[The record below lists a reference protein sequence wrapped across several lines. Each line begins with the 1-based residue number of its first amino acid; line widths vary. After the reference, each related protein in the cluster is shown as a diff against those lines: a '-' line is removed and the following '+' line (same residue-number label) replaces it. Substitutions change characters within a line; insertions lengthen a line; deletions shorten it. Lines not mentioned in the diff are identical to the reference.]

1 MPQDNISNT
10 PKQAYLGLNLD
21 SIASQIKE
29 GQYSYCLNGMIEN
42 FDGNSLSIQNEQAN
56 ELCCSI
62 PDGYTLL
69 GQKNILEI
77 STTIVW
83 LANDE
88 TSEIGKIVDC
98 VYSTLINSPC
108 INLDVLHP
116 IQQAV
121 ARYNGKSYEV
131 YFADGKNKLRYIDLG
146 NLPFK
151 EIIDGCNVII
161 TDEVDCNRMSVQ
173 PQFSIPQIDIES
185 TDSNG
190 ELIAGDY
197 QFAIQYANALGE
209 AYTSYYSITNPLP
222 IFDPTKVTQDFNY
235 PVNKSINVAI
245 SNIDLTGIFTYINIA
260 VIKTINNITSVEL
273 VGTFE
278 ISSSTYNFSY
288 TGQSKTDVQ
297 LSIQDIFQKYELY
310 DVVDGLTTAQDVL
323 IPYGLTANIRLAY
336 QEIANKITLQW
347 QTFRE
352 KADKFYSIP
361 ENVVNRRGFMRD
373 EIYPFEFTPL
383 LKNGKQCDR
392 FYIPSRASTPY
403 DEEEISNQDSNHIS
417 LPRWRVYN
425 TGSISGNS
433 PEYTGGP
440 DYTGAFQFGEFS
452 YWESSESVPCNDI
465 YGELKETKIRH
476 HKFPDNNI
484 SPFFDGEYIY
494 PIGVKIDVQQ
504 VYNLIQNSSLTQEQ
518 KEQIAGFKITRGNRA
533 TNKSIKAKGYLRNVG
548 KAVTNDQTYYFP
560 NYPYNDIRPDPF
572 ISTKQTNNDSGNN
585 SGIKLDGFSSIESQQ
600 RFVFNS
606 PDTSFFQP
614 SLGSQ
619 LKLEGELSGT
629 SNSHFIPVQNHSQ
642 YKFPSEGSYITGI
655 ITAGFIGIASGMY
668 GLSNQP
674 FDGAAAFSA
683 YQTFIDIIY
692 QTTPKF
698 NYTYQYNSV
707 GNYTSLIPIP
717 NEGNKIRTTELSS
730 YLTPGMINVGDTHT
744 VNNFQRESSV
754 YIKTIETLPFNSIQ
768 DESRIVNSSSNCDG
782 TIKNLPISGWY
793 ASLKTPFLNQYGQL
807 YSYESID
814 TGYQKLFSSSTSYS
828 PEYIFGGDVFI
839 NKFSFKTKIP
849 FFIDNRVGAAD
860 EADIDYRDFNNLGY
874 PTYWFSSD
882 ADDAS
887 TTIAG
892 VSIPFI
898 PRKINNFDCDPPS
911 GQSRPFFYQKGKIY
925 LFAYGIPTFF
935 CESEVNVDMRQ
946 AYNSKEGDFY
956 PRVSS
961 DIPDDWLQEKN
972 TTIQY
977 DNTYFYNKTFSKQ
990 NKENYFS
997 FLPQDFTPDKYT
1009 NKYPFRAI
1017 FSEPRTDANTPSLRN
1032 NWLIYKPASKFD
1044 FPENFGQL
1052 ISLDGIESKQVLA
1065 RFENKT
1071 LLYNAL
1077 LTAPTSAVDVYLGQT
1092 LFSQQVPPL
1101 DYADTDSGYLGCQH
1115 KLLIKTEFGHITTDS
1130 KRGQVFLINGQNS
1143 QDLTR
1148 EGVSKFFTEFFDF
1161 EILKSFPDV
1170 DIDNSYNGIGITG
1183 VYDTKYDRLILTK
1196 LDYKPKML
1204 GIIHNNGVFVY
1215 NNQQIALTDQTYF
1228 CNYSFSISYSFTTK
1242 SWISFHTYLPNTY
1255 VPESNFFYSYSDG
1268 KFWRHCTAIDKFN
1281 NFYDTLSPYIIEY
1294 PYSFQPK
1301 DQIIQSIS
1309 DYTKAL
1315 KYTDWGEY
1323 IETNDYF
1330 NEMVLYS
1337 NSQCSG
1343 ILELFPTPKNNL
1355 AEKIKYPIYNS
1366 TSKTILV
1373 TKTDSDYRINTFWD
1387 LAISTAKPIWLR
1399 SCTSLSIF
1407 KQLNQENMSYSK
1419 RAFKK
1424 APLRSKDLKI
1434 RLSLTDKQDIKLI
1447 SQFTI
1452 LQSENSII

>member
-1 MPQDNISNT
+1 MPNPQNISNT

-21 SIASQIKE
+21 SVASQIKE
-29 GQYSYCLNGMIEN
+29 GQFSYCLNGQVEN
-42 FDGNSLSIQNEQAN
+42 FDGNSLTLQNEQAN
-56 ELCCSI
+56 ELCTSI
-62 PDGYTLL
+62 PEGYTLV
-69 GQKNILEI
+69 GQKNIVEI
-77 STTIVW
+77 GTIIVW
-83 LANDE
+83 STNGT

-98 VYSTLINSPC
+98 TYSTLINSPC
-108 INLDVLHP
+108 INLSVLYP

-121 ARYNGKSYEV
+121 TRYNGKSYEV
-131 YFADGKNKLRYIDLG
+131 YWAEGLNKLRYIDLG

-151 EIIDGCNVII
+151 EVIDGCNTII
-161 TDEVDCNRMSVQ
+161 TDEVDCNRMNLQ
-173 PQFSIPQIDIES
+173 PNFSIPRIDIES

-197 QFAIQYANALGE
+197 QFAVQYANALGE
-209 AYTSYYSITNPLP
+209 AYTAYYSVTNPLP
-222 IFDPTKVTQDFNY
+222 IFDPTKITQDFNY
-235 PVNKSINVAI
+235 PVNKSINV
-245 SNIDLTGIFTYINIA
+245 NIYNLDLTGLFTYINIA
-260 VIKTINNITSVEL
+260 VVKTINNIASPEL

-288 TGQSKTDVQ
+288 SGQSKTDVQ
-297 LSIQDIFQKYELY
+297 LSMQDIFQKYEIY
-310 DVVDGLTTAQDVL
+310 DSAEGITTAQDVL
-323 IPYGLTANIRLAY
+323 IPYSLTASERIAY
-336 QEIANKITLQW
+336 QEIANKIKLQW

-352 KADKFYSIP
+352 KADKFYALP
-361 ENVVNRRGFMRD
+361 ENSVNRRGYMRD

-392 FYIPSRASTPY
+392 FYIPSRTSTPY
-403 DEEEISNQDSNHIS
+403 DEEEISNQDSNHLS
-417 LPRWRVYN
+417 LRRWRVYN

-440 DYTGAFQFGEFS
+440 DYTGAYQFGEFS

-465 YGELKETKIRH
+465 YGELKDTKIRH

-494 PIGVKIDVQQ
+494 PIGLKIDVQQ
-504 VYNLIQNSSLTQEQ
+504 IYNLIQNSSLTQEQ
-518 KEQIAGFKITRGNRA
+518 KDQIAGFKITRGNRA

-548 KAVTNDQTYYFP
+548 KCVTNDQTYYFP

-572 ISTKQTNNDSGNN
+572 ISTRQTDNDSGNN
-585 SGIKLDGFSSIESQQ
+585 SNIKLDGFNSTESQQ

-629 SNSHFIPVQNHSQ
+629 ANSHFIPVQKHSQ
-642 YKFPSEGSYITGI
+642 YKFPSEGAYIAGIATGL
-655 ITAGFIGIASGMY
+655 GVGIASASIGI
-668 GLSNQP
+668 GSTQV
-674 FDGAAAFSA
+674 FDGAAAFTA

-707 GNYTSLIPIP
+707 GNYNTLIPIP

-730 YLTPGMINVGDTHT
+730 YLTPGMINVGDEHT

-754 YIKTIETLPFNSIQ
+754 YIKTAEILPFTSTH

-814 TGYQKLFSSSTSYS
+814 TGYQKLFSSSISYS
-828 PEYIFGGDVFI
+828 TEYAFGGDVFI

-849 FFIDNRVGAAD
+849 FFIDNRVNAAD
-860 EADIDYRDFNNLGY
+860 EADIDYREFNNLGY

-887 TTIAG
+887 TSLLG
-892 VSIPFI
+892 VNIPFI
-898 PRKINNFDCDPPS
+898 PRKINNFDCDS
-911 GQSRPFFYQKGKIY
+911 KPFFYQKGKIY

-935 CESEVNVDMRQ
+935 VESEVNVDARQ
-946 AYNSKEGDFY
+946 AYNQAEGDFY

-977 DNTYFYNKTFSKQ
+977 DNTYYYNKTFSKQ

-997 FLPQDFTPDKYT
+997 FLPQDFTPFKYS
-1009 NKYPFRAI
+1009 NSYPFRAI
-1017 FSEPRTDANTPSLRN
+1017 FSESRTDSANPSLRN

-1115 KLLIKTEFGHITTDS
+1115 KLLLKTEFGHITTDS

-1143 QDLTR
+1143 EDLTR
-1148 EGVSKFFTEFFDF
+1148 DGVSKFFTEFFDF
-1161 EILKSFPDV
+1161 EIIKHFPDV
-1170 DIDNSYNGIGITG
+1170 DIDNTYNGIGITG

-1196 LDYKPKML
+1196 LDYKPKVL
-1204 GIIHNNGVFVY
+1204 NITHENGKFVY
-1215 NNQQIALTDQTYF
+1215 NNQQIALTDSTYF
-1228 CNYSFSISYSFTTK
+1228 CNYSFSISYTFATK
-1242 SWISFHTYLPNTY
+1242 SWTSFHSYLPSTY
-1255 VPESNFFYSYSDG
+1255 VPEANFFYSYYNN

-1281 NFYDTLSPYIIEY
+1281 NFYGATAPYIIEY

-1343 ILELFPTPKNNL
+1343 ILKLFPTPKNNL
-1355 AEKIKYPIYNS
+1355 SEKIKYPLYNS
-1366 TSKTILV
+1366 DSKTILV

-1399 SCTSLSIF
+1399 SCESLSIF
-1407 KQLNQENMSYSK
+1407 KALNQDNMSYSK

-1434 RLSLTDKQDIKLI
+1434 RLSLTDKDTIKLL

-1452 LQSENSII
+1452 LQSQNSII